1 MKKIFVG
8 ASLRILATLIAV
20 FGLSACSS
28 DSPTDPF
35 TQLLNEITAI
45 DNFIVDNGLT
55 AITDHRGIRMVITEM
70 GTGLPA
76 KFTNSVNV
84 DYVGRLL
91 SNNTIFDQGNT
102 TGPISQ
108 YIDGWKIVLTTL
120 PVGSKAKVFI
130 PSYWGYGAASTGSIP
145 ANSTLVFDIDFKEVI
160 ESAADK
166 QRFTNDT
173 TAIGEYLVNNTID
186 AISDTTGV
194 SYVVEE
200 MGGGPVPSWFDR
212 VAFTYRVSLLS
223 DENTVV
229 FEESVEP
236 TDDFLSRVVYF
247 NHAWKIALQ
256 KIPDGSIAR
265 FYVPSGLAY
274 GSTPQQ
280 DTQGNV
286 IIPAN
291 SNVVIEIELTDV
303 LPE

>member
-1 MKKIFVG
+1 MKKILVG
-8 ASLRILATLIAV
+8 APLFLVVVVLSV
-20 FGLSACSS
+20 FGLASCSGDS
-28 DSPTDPF
+28 DIDPY
-35 TQLLNEITAI
+35 TQLLNEIDAI
-45 DNFIVDNGLT
+45 DNFIADNGLT
-55 AITDHRGIRMVITEM
+55 AITDHRGIRMVVTEL

-76 KFTNSVNV
+76 KFTNSVDV

-91 SNNTIFDQGNT
+91 TDNSIFDQGNT
-102 TGPISQ
+102 KGAVTS
-108 YIDGWKIVLTTL
+108 YIDGWKIALTTL
-120 PVGSKAKVFI
+120 PAGSKAKVFI
-130 PSYWGYGAASTGSIP
+130 PSYWAYGNTSSGSIP
-145 ANSTLVFDIDFKEVI
+145 ANSTLVFDIDYKAVV

-173 TAIGEYLVNNTID
+173 TAIGEYLTNNTID
-186 AISDTTGV
+186 AIRDTTGV
-194 SYVVEE
+194 SYVIEQ

-212 VAFTYRVSLLS
+212 VSFTYRVSLLS
-223 DENTVV
+223 DEGNIV

-236 TDDFLSRVVYF
+236 SDDFFSRVVYF

-256 KIPDGSIAR
+256 QIPEGSKAK

-280 DTQGNV
+280 DAQGNV
-286 IIPAN
+286 IVPAN